1 MTELTEARQ
10 RLADALEAEEASE
23 TQFSPLSPDYYEQSR
38 QIARA
43 AIEGLDP
50 TRAGDRERYRTAQEV
65 HDLADDLSNI
75 RWAKVRR
82 LAVGLMESE
91 STTLPERLTAAE
103 REFLESALEI
113 RGGRQ

>member
-1 MTELTEARQ
+1 MSELTEARQ
-10 RLADALEAEEASE
+10 RLADALEIEEASE
-23 TQFSPLSPDYYEQSR
+23 TQFSSLSPDYYEQSR

-43 AIEGLDP
+43 AIEDLVP
-50 TRAGDRERYRTAQEV
+50 TRAGDRDRYRTAQEV

-91 STTLPERLTAAE
+91 GTTLPEHLTAVE
-103 REFLESALEI
+103 REFLESTLKI

>member
-1 MTELTEARQ
+1 MSELTEARQ
-10 RLADALEAEEASE
+10 RLADALEAEETSE
-23 TQFSPLSPDYYEQSR
+23 TQLSPISPDYYEHSR

-43 AIEGLDP
+43 AIDSLDP
-50 TRAGDRERYRTAQEV
+50 QCADDRERYRTAQEV
-65 HDLADDLSNI
+65 YDLADDLSNI

-91 STTLPERLTAAE
+91 GTTLPEHLTAVE
-103 REFLESALEI
+103 REFLESALKI

>member
-1 MTELTEARQ
+1 MSELTEARQ

-23 TQFSPLSPDYYEQSR
+23 TQFSSLSPDYYEQSR

-43 AIEGLDP
+43 AIEDLVP
-50 TRAGDRERYRTAQEV
+50 TRAGDRDRYRTAQEV

-91 STTLPERLTAAE
+91 GTTLPEHLTAVE
-103 REFLESALEI
+103 REFLESALKIWE
-113 RGGRQ
+113 GRR

>member
-43 AIEGLDP
+43 AIEDLDP

-65 HDLADDLSNI
+65 HDLADELSNI

-82 LAVGLMESE
+82 LAVAAIDAEE
-91 STTLPERLTAAE
+91 PPEVPANLLDYE
-103 REFLESALEI
+103 RAFLADALQLV
-113 RGGRQ
+113 RR

>member
-1 MTELTEARQ
+1 MSELTEARQ
-10 RLADALEAEEASE
+10 RLADALEAEETSE
-23 TQFSPLSPDYYEQSR
+23 THLSPISPDYYEHSR

-43 AIEGLDP
+43 AIEDLVP
-50 TRAGDRERYRTAQEV
+50 TRAGDRDRYRTAQEV

-91 STTLPERLTAAE
+91 GTTLPEHLTAVE
-103 REFLESALEI
+103 REFLESTLKI